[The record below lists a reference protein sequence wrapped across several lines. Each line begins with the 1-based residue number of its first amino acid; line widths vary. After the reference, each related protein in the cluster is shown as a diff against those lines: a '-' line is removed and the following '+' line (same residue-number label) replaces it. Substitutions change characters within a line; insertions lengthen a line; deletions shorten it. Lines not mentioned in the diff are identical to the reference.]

1 MGQGWRDSIVFFQG
15 PCSPSTEKVVEK
27 NTHSKESPEIVVN
40 YIRRLNL
47 DCVCNYI
54 RFLKPRFFPLKEH
67 NWIINES
74 RIYNLNTKTMQF
86 KSQLGPNIRQSFGE
100 ILTEFHD
107 RHKFLPGLPVF
118 TSVSIPSNLVLPQG
132 KLKFSSFKSLL
143 QEKYLPN
150 IAFCNFS
157 NFTSLPW
164 TYHEESSSPSIYSL
178 FFFLLLQLQFFF
190 FIYSFSFLIWD
201 NKKFLFLFFH

>member
-1 MGQGWRDSIVFFQG
+1 
-15 PCSPSTEKVVEK
+15 
-27 NTHSKESPEIVVN
+27 
-40 YIRRLNL
+40 
-47 DCVCNYI
+47 
-54 RFLKPRFFPLKEH
+54 
-67 NWIINES
+67 
-74 RIYNLNTKTMQF
+74 MQF

-157 NFTSLPW
+157 NFTRLPW

-190 FIYSFSFLIWD
+190 FIYSFSFLI
-201 NKKFLFLFFH
+201 